1 MAELLMP
8 KLGADMTAG
17 TLVAWTKQPGEHV
30 RRGDVVA
37 QVDTDKGVI
46 DIEVFSTGV
55 LEQILVA
62 PGQTVPVGTPL
73 AIVREVPV
81 PPPGTAGLATPP
93 PLAPTGPAAPR
104 AMEAGPAPTEPAS
117 GVPPPSAT
125 VATARQ
131 AARPPEV
138 TGLAQPATPAAQV
151 GREGPAAH
159 RQALAAGPA
168 RLRISPSARE
178 LARALGVD
186 PTTVQGTG
194 RGGAITREDIE
205 RAAAARSALTQTST
219 HGPPPPGP
227 VAAAPPAGVPVLPAE
242 PAGVRVP
249 SEPTGP
255 SAAPGEPSGG
265 AAVPAVPAAERAAR
279 MRQAIA
285 AAMSRSK
292 REIPHYYLGT
302 TIDLH
307 RALTWLATE
316 NERRPIRQRLLYSA
330 LLLKAVALALRE
342 FPELNGF
349 WSEGRFQPS
358 AAIHLG
364 VAISLRQGGL
374 IAPALHHADQLDL
387 GTLMERL
394 RDLVQRARSG
404 SLRGSELS
412 DPTMTVTNL
421 GEQGVEMVFPV
432 IHPPQVAIV
441 GFGKVVE
448 RACVIDGQV
457 VVHPT
462 ITATLAADHRASDG
476 HRGGLFLAAV
486 DRLLQQ
492 PENL

>member
-1 MAELLMP
+1 MAELVMP

-17 TLVAWTKQPGEHV
+17 TLVAWLRQPGEQV

-46 DIEVFSTGV
+46 DIEVFATGV
-55 LEQILVA
+55 LQTILVS
-62 PGQTVPVGTPL
+62 PGQTVAVGTPL
-73 AIVREVPV
+73 AIIQEVSLPPVEQAPPVSPTGAASPACAAPPGHDAARAHEPPVAIQMPAAIQMPVAEPSESPPSTVPQVGV
-81 PPPGTAGLATPP
+81 PPTATKLAE
-93 PLAPTGPAAPR
+93 PAAPGGS
-104 AMEAGPAPTEPAS
+104 AAAP
-117 GVPPPSAT
+117 GGRVPELT
-125 VATARQ
+125 
-131 AARPPEV
+131 
-138 TGLAQPATPAAQV
+138 
-151 GREGPAAH
+151 
-159 RQALAAGPA
+159 

-186 PTTVQGTG
+186 PAAVRGTG
-194 RGGAITREDIE
+194 RGGAITREDIQ
-205 RAAAARSALTQTST
+205 RAAAQASATADT
-219 HGPPPPGP
+219 PPAPL
-227 VAAAPPAGVPVLPAE
+227 AAPAVQAWPAAQ
-242 PAGVRVP
+242 
-249 SEPTGP
+249 
-255 SAAPGEPSGG
+255 
-265 AAVPAVPAAERAAR
+265 VPASDRTVR

-307 RALTWLATE
+307 RAMTWLAAE
-316 NERRPIRQRLLYSA
+316 NEARPLKQRLLYGA

-349 WSEGRFQPS
+349 WNDGAYQQSH
-358 AAIHLG
+358 AIHLG

-412 DPTMTVTNL
+412 DPTITITSL

-432 IHPPQVAIV
+432 IYPPQVAIV
-441 GFGKVVE
+441 GFGKIVE
-448 RACVIDGQV
+448 RACVVGGQV
-457 VVHPT
+457 VVRPT

-476 HRGGLFLAAV
+476 HRGGLFLSAIE
-486 DRLLQQ
+486 RLLQQ
-492 PENL
+492 PESL